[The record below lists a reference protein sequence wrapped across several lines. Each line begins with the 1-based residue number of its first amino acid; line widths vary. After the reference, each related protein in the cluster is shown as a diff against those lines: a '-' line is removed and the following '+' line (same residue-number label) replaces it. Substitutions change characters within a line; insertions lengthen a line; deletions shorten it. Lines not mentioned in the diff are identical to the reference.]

1 MDGTTILLWLKVD
14 PSNGVPIYRQLTD
27 QITGLVAGGRIQ
39 PGDFLPSVRQVAEA
53 LRCNPMTVS
62 KAWSGLEV
70 EGVVELVRGQG
81 MRVRPRPAIAQAADL
96 DPLLRQVVEAA
107 ARRGLHRQQVEDRL
121 RHHFDQGDTHV

>member
-1 MDGTTILLWLKVD
+1 MDGTAILLWLKVD

-81 MRVRPRPAIAQAADL
+81 MRVRPRAQVATATDL
-96 DPLLRQVVEAA
+96 DPVLKQVVAEA
-107 ARRGLHRQQVEDRL
+107 ARRGLSRATVLARL
-121 RHHFDQGDTHV
+121 TELFPRDDHE